1 MWTCCRKREAGTCAA
16 GKVPMAEFV
25 RTLSRLLGRAVTDQ
39 SAFSGVF
46 DVNLD
51 FRADDTIAG
60 MPLPPPGAIPAET
73 ASPSIFS
80 AVQQLGLRLESTKG
94 PLEVLV
100 IDHVER
106 PSAN

>member
-1 MWTCCRKREAGTCAA
+1 LDVPLEAGSWHMRG

-25 RTLSRLLGRAVTDQ
+25 RALSGMLGLTVTDQ
-39 SAFSGVF
+39 TGFSAVF
-46 DVNLD
+46 DVDLH
-51 FRADDTIAG
+51 FQADGTIAG
-60 MPLPPPGAIPAET
+60 FPPPPPGAIPAET

-94 PLEVLV
+94 PVEMLV

-106 PSAN
+106 PSVN

>member
-1 MWTCCRKREAGTCAA
+1 MVG

-25 RTLSRLLGRAVTDQ
+25 RKLSETLGRMVIDQ
-39 SAFSGVF
+39 TGFSGVF
-46 DVNLD
+46 DIDLE
-51 FRADDTIAG
+51 FRRDDTTDFARRVG
-60 MPLPPPGAIPAET
+60 MVPPGQALPADT
-73 ASPSIFS
+73 STPSIFS

-94 PLEVLV
+94 PVEVLV